1 MIMKTKIIV
10 LVCCFF
16 ISFSSICQNDCT
28 TYYPFE
34 EGAKFEITSFS
45 KKGKKESVVNYEVT
59 SIENNV
65 ATLKA
70 IISDDKGKEVTTT
83 EYNVTC
89 DGNSISI
96 DFKSLMN
103 PDLFKQYKDMELDMS
118 GTNIELPNHLEVG
131 QSLKDANLKMTIN
144 MSGIKMNMSIDMLNR
159 KVDAKESVTTAA
171 GTFDCFAL
179 SYNTEMKMGMKM
191 SYKIKE
197 WVAKGVGV
205 VKSETYNKKGKSM
218 GYSELTSFTK

>member
-1 MIMKTKIIV
+1 MKTKTITLIC
-10 LVCCFF
+10 LLF
-16 ISFSSICQNDCT
+16 ISFSSMGQNTCS

-45 KKGKKESVVNYEVT
+45 KKGKKESVVNYEIT
-59 SIENNV
+59 TIKDNV
-65 ATLKA
+65 ATIKTK
-70 IISDDKGKEVTTT
+70 ISNAKGKEITTT

-89 DGNSISI
+89 NGHNVSI

-103 PDLFKQYKDMELDMS
+103 PDLFKQYKDMEMEMS
-118 GTNIELPNHLEVG
+118 GTNIEFPNNLEVG
-131 QSLKDANLKMTIN
+131 QTLKDANLKMTMN

-179 SYNTEMKMGMKM
+179 SYNTEMKMGMKIN
-191 SYKIKE
+191 YKIKE
-197 WVAKGVGV
+197 WIAEGVGV

-218 GYSELTSFTK
+218 GYSELTSITK